1 MVGTLRTEPSAP
13 LSELVGALGSDAS
26 LTVFLTSDFSPEKH
40 VGIAVREDRVSLA
53 LEDARRASSL
63 LTANVR
69 QEVIRRKEALLAE
82 VEAVDALEKEVS
94 TVSSGVST
102 LSTATNGLADALRT
116 PYAPMQ
122 AAVRRMQNLSS
133 AADLVRALHRFR
145 VCTAKLAEAGL
156 FPTLGPIEDTKP
168 SVVSSAAASMRE
180 LEDLTGVGGVSGLEK
195 LEGIAKDIIA
205 VRKAS
210 PELRKRVAGI
220 LKGGLA
226 NKSQV
231 EVEAAVAAFYE
242 LGVLHERVNG
252 ELARLLRETQT
263 AVHRGLEAPAGASV
277 SPRKGRSVGRPGGV
291 VTAGGLDVWEK
302 IESMLKTVA
311 EACFKAI
318 LLQQVLS
325 RVYCDKT
332 HMSLLHD
339 TVVSNFIDSVSRT
352 LAEQVGIL
360 ARTRLQRPAAAYVFL
375 ALAEGYPKLKSML
388 MNLATRVSAQA
399 RVSPIPITDIGAT
412 AKLPLIPDSEF
423 IHQSF
428 FNAVVDVETHYL
440 TASLERLTA
449 MVTWF
454 FEGGK
459 FADETDALALT
470 KALTAELTA
479 ARNDKQ
485 LFQTAV
491 NNVATSLR
499 LYTSHG
505 EDYAAATAPDE
516 EPGAKVLCGVD
527 EWRLTGL
534 YNGMVTLSI
543 SASRVLGERED
554 GSGPIPPPIAKEL
567 ATLSTLC
574 DLLLDGPFSTCR
586 RNIRTVLQRM
596 HTEDLAGEVGE
607 DGCSVYALDISS
619 QISMFADGII
629 FGLARSRSLGKFT
642 LDLAKWVLES
652 FVQNVAL
659 VFPQS
664 EAAKVRLSTDMA
676 MVESAVEALCPAR
689 LLGKSYQSLRALR
702 TSILLPTETLLDA
715 GNELYSQLRSLSPTT
730 IAHLMLARSSD
741 VNLKH
746 PHRRQNM
753 REDEYVSWMESHSAD
768 EAWEAVGKS
777 MELYEKST
785 DTDNA
790 PLLEEYQAIRNLCA
804 RIRQDGN
811 VT

>member
-1 MVGTLRTEPSAP
+1 MVGTLRIKSSAP
-13 LSELVGALGSDAS
+13 LSELVGTLGSDAS
-26 LTVFLTSDFSPEKH
+26 LTVFLTPDFSPEKH
-40 VGIAVREDRVSLA
+40 VGVAVREDRVSLA

-82 VEAVDALEKEVS
+82 VEAVDALEKEVT
-94 TVSSGVST
+94 TVSSGVSN
-102 LSTATNGLADALRT
+102 LSVATKALADALQT
-116 PYAPMQ
+116 PYVPMQ
-122 AAVRRMQNLSS
+122 ATVRRMQNLSS
-133 AADLVRALHRFR
+133 AMDLVRALHRFK

-156 FPTLGPIEDTKP
+156 FPTLGPSEDTKP
-168 SVVSSAAASMRE
+168 SVLSSAAASMRE
-180 LEDLTGVGGVSGLEK
+180 LEDLTGVNGIPGLEK
-195 LEGIAKDIIA
+195 LEGVAKDIIA

-210 PELRKRVAGI
+210 PELRKRVAGT
-220 LKGGLA
+220 LKNGLA
-226 NKSQV
+226 IKSQV
-231 EVEAAVAAFYE
+231 EIEAAVAAFYE

-263 AVHRGLEAPAGASV
+263 AVHRGLEAPPGANI
-277 SPRKGRSVGRPGGV
+277 SPRKGRSMRGSGV
-291 VTAGGLDVWEK
+291 AEAGGLDVWEK

-325 RVYCDKT
+325 RVYCDRT

-339 TVVSNFIDSVSRT
+339 MVASNFIDSVSRT

-375 ALAEGYPKLKSML
+375 ALAEGYPKLKSLL

-399 RVSPIPITDIGAT
+399 RVSPVPITDIGAI

-423 IHQSF
+423 IHQAF
-428 FNAVVDVETHYL
+428 FSAVVDVETHYL

-449 MVTWF
+449 LVTSF

-459 FADETDALALT
+459 FADETDALGLT
-470 KALTAELTA
+470 KMLIADLTA
-479 ARNDKQ
+479 ARSDKQ

-491 NNVATSLR
+491 NNVATALR
-499 LYTSHG
+499 LYTSHA

-516 EPGAKVLCGVD
+516 EPNGKTLGGVD

-534 YNGMVTLSI
+534 YNGMVTLSV

-567 ATLSTLC
+567 ATLSRLC

-586 RNIRTVLQRM
+586 LNIRTVLRRM

-629 FGLARSRSLGKFT
+629 LGLARSRSLGKFT

-652 FVQNVAL
+652 FTQNIVL

-676 MVESAVEALCPAR
+676 RVESAVEALCPAR

-702 TSILLPTETLLDA
+702 TAILLSTETLRDA
-715 GNELYSQLRSLSPTT
+715 DDGLYSQLRALSSTT
-730 IAHLMLARSSD
+730 IAHLLLARSRD
-741 VNLKH
+741 DNLKH
-746 PHRRQNM
+746 PHRRQGIK
-753 REDEYVSWMESHSAD
+753 EDEYVSWIESHSED
-768 EAWEAVGKS
+768 EAWKAVEES
-777 MELYEKST
+777 MELYERSRST
-785 DTDNA
+785 NDA
-790 PLLEEYQAIRNLCA
+790 PVLAEYQAIRSLCS
-804 RIRQDGN
+804 RIQRDGN
-811 VT
+811 